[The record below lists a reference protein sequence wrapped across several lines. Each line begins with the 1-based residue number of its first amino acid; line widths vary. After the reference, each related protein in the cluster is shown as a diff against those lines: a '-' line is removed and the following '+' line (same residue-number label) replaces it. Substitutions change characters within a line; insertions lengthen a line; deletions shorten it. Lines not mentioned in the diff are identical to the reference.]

1 MLHPNSV
8 APMAKKYSKLTLLTL
23 LALVLAL
30 PAQARKKPNYEI
42 TLKIN
47 KGVDTLLMLGH
58 YYGRG
63 NQVLDTAYRD
73 KKGRFVFSSTTDTLP
88 EGLFFFANAQG
99 KYVDFV
105 VYHEKPFFQF
115 ETQQKDWTTY
125 MEVKGSKQNQ
135 FFFDFYRDEGVISTE
150 LDRQRM
156 LMDSADY
163 APYYRQQIRK
173 LDSIKFAY
181 TEKGPNM
188 FLSKMMLATKD
199 TPPPLVDERGDTM
212 TDLQRRDY
220 FLAHYFDNMP
230 LEDNAILN
238 TPRAVFYDRVMGY
251 FDNVLRYAPP
261 QTIIQYMDP
270 MLDRSKKA
278 PNVFQYLLVSF
289 TQKYLQSK
297 VMVYDE
303 IYVHLVQKYYA
314 SEDNWWTSP
323 SSIDKESQRA
333 AKWERL
339 LVGREAPELILYDTL
354 HVPHSL
360 HAMPYKWKLLIFWSP
375 NCGHC
380 QHIIPEIYRV
390 FEKYQQQYNLCAFT
404 ILSDPDD
411 KTRKE
416 WKEFMAKHGMNS
428 PNWLSLDG
436 GEANVDWH
444 DVYDIQSTP
453 QIYLID
459 ENNIIQAKKLGE
471 ASIENILT
479 AICGGQ

>member
-1 MLHPNSV
+1 MRLL
-8 APMAKKYSKLTLLTL
+8 KFILLTL
-23 LALVLAL
+23 LALLVAQ

-47 KGVDTLLMLGH
+47 RGVDTMMMMGFYH
-58 YYGRG
+58 GRS
-63 NQVLDTAYRD
+63 NQVVDTAYRD
-73 KKGRFVFSSTTDTLP
+73 KKGRFVFTSMTDTIP

-99 KYVDFV
+99 KYVEFV

-115 ETQQKDWTTY
+115 ETDQRDWTSN
-125 MEVKGSKQNQ
+125 MRVKGSKQND
-135 FFFDFYRDEGVISTE
+135 FFFDFHREEGVLYDE
-150 LDRQRM
+150 LARQEM
-156 LMDSADY
+156 LMDSADF
-163 APYYRQQIRK
+163 ALFQRHQLRL
-173 LDSIKFAY
+173 LDSIKMAY
-181 TEKGPNM
+181 VSKGPEM
-188 FLSKMMLATKD
+188 FLSKMMIATKEVI
-199 TPPPLVDERGDTM
+199 PPLVDAKGDTLS
-212 TDLQRRDY
+212 DEQRRDY
-220 FLAHYFDNMP
+220 YLSHYFDNMA
-230 LEDNAILN
+230 LDDNAFLN
-238 TPRAVFYDRVMGY
+238 TPRAVFFDRVMGY

-261 QTIIQYMDP
+261 KFIIQYMDP
-270 MLDRSKKA
+270 VLDRTKKA
-278 PNVFQYLLVSF
+278 PNVFQYLLVTL

-314 SEDNWWTSP
+314 SEDNWWTTP
-323 SSIDKESQRA
+323 SSIDKEALRA

-360 HAMPYKWKLLIFWSP
+360 HAMPFKWKLLIFWSP
-375 NCGHC
+375 GCGHC
-380 QHIIPEIYRV
+380 KHIIPEVYRV

-404 ILSDPDD
+404 ILSEPDD

-416 WKEFMAKHGMNS
+416 WKTFLADHGMNS
-428 PNWLSLDG
+428 PQWLSLDG

-453 QIYLID
+453 QIYLLD

-471 ASIENILT
+471 SNIEEVLT
-479 AICGGQ
+479 AICGN

>member
-1 MLHPNSV
+1 
-8 APMAKKYSKLTLLTL
+8 MAERQFKVVL
-23 LALVLAL
+23 LALLALLLAL
-30 PAQARKKPNYEI
+30 PAQARKKVNYEI
-42 TLKIN
+42 TLKID
-47 KGVDTLLMLGH
+47 KGTDTMLMLGH

-73 KKGRFVFSSTTDTLP
+73 KKGRFVFASSTDTLP
-88 EGLFFFANAQG
+88 EGLFFFANAHG
-99 KYVDFV
+99 RYVDFV

-115 ETQQKDWTTY
+115 ETQQRDWTTC
-125 MEVKGSKQNQ
+125 MKVKGSRQNQ
-135 FFFDFYRDEGVISTE
+135 FFYDFHRAEDTIVAE
-150 LDRQRM
+150 LSRQRM
-156 LMDSADY
+156 LMDSAEY
-163 APYYRQQIRK
+163 AGYYRQQMKR
-173 LDSIKFAY
+173 LDSIKVLYA
-181 TEKGPNM
+181 EKDSDM

-199 TPPPLVDERGDTM
+199 VPPPLVDGNGDT
-212 TDLQRRDY
+212 LSEVQRRDY

-230 LEDNAILN
+230 LTDGAILN

-270 MLDRSKKA
+270 LLDRAKRA
-278 PNVFQYLLVSF
+278 PKVFQYLLVSF

-303 IYVHLVQKYYA
+303 VYVHLVQKYYA
-314 SEDNWWTSP
+314 SDDNWWTSP

-339 LVGREAPELILYDTL
+339 LVGRQAPELILYDTL

-360 HAMPYKWKLLIFWSP
+360 HAMPYKWKLLVFWSP

-380 QHIIPEIYRV
+380 QHIIPEIYRI
-390 FEKYQQQYNLCAFT
+390 FDKYQQQYNLCAFT

-416 WKEFMAKHGMNS
+416 WKEFMAEHGMNS
-428 PNWLSLDG
+428 IHWVSLDG

-471 ASIENILT
+471 ASLENVLT
-479 AICGGQ
+479 AICGSPKTGRE

>member
-1 MLHPNSV
+1 MTRRTLR
-8 APMAKKYSKLTLLTL
+8 LTLLL
-23 LALVLAL
+23 LLGLMMVV

-42 TLKIN
+42 TLKID
-47 KGVDTLLMLGH
+47 KGPDTMILLGH

-73 KKGRFVFSSTTDTLP
+73 KKGRFVFTSYEDTLP
-88 EGLFFFANAQG
+88 QGLFFFANSKG
-99 KYVDFV
+99 HYVDFV
-105 VYHEKPFFQF
+105 VYGERPFFDF
-115 ETQQKDWTTY
+115 ETEQRDWTSC
-125 MEVKGSKQNQ
+125 MKVKGSKENA
-135 FFFDFYRDEGVISTE
+135 FFFAFHREEGVIVE
-150 LDRQRM
+150 EMDRQRM
-156 LMDSADY
+156 LMDSATY
-163 APYYRQQIRK
+163 APFYRQQMKR
-173 LDSIKFAY
+173 LDSLRIAY
-181 TEKGPNM
+181 AEREPDR
-188 FLSKMMLATKD
+188 FLSRMMLATKEVL
-199 TPPPLVDERGDTM
+199 PPLVSPQGDTL
-212 TDLQRRDY
+212 TEQQRRDY
-220 FLAHYFDNMP
+220 YIGHYFDNMP
-230 LEDNAILN
+230 LEDNAIVN
-238 TPRAVFYDRVMGY
+238 TPRPVFYDRVMGY

-261 QTIIQYMDP
+261 QTLIQYMDP
-270 MLDRSKKA
+270 VLDRAKKA
-278 PNVFQYLLVSF
+278 PNVFQYLLVNLV
-289 TQKYLQSK
+289 QKYLQSK

-303 IYVHLVQKYYA
+303 VYVHLVQKYYA

-339 LVGREAPELILYDTL
+339 LVGKEAPELILFDTL
-354 HVPHSL
+354 RVPHSL

-380 QHIIPEIYRV
+380 QHIIPEVYRI
-390 FEKYQQQYNLCAFT
+390 FEKYQQEYNMVAYT

-416 WKEFMAKHGMNS
+416 WKEFMKEHGMNS

-453 QIYLID
+453 QIYLLD

-471 ASIENILT
+471 TSLENILT
-479 AICGGQ
+479 AICGTQH

>member
-1 MLHPNSV
+1 MTTRLF
-8 APMAKKYSKLTLLTL
+8 KLTLLTL
-23 LALVLAL
+23 LALLLAI

-47 KGVDTLLMLGH
+47 KGVDTMMMMG
-58 YYGRG
+58 YYHGRG
-63 NQVLDTAYRD
+63 NAVVDTVYRD
-73 KKGRFVFSSTTDTLP
+73 KKGRFVFTSTTDTIP
-88 EGLFFFANAQG
+88 EGLFFFANAHG
-99 KYVDFV
+99 KYVEFV

-115 ETQQKDWTTY
+115 ETEQKDWTSN
-125 MEVKGSKQNQ
+125 MKVKGSKQNE
-135 FFFDFYRDEGVISTE
+135 FFYAFHREESVITNE
-150 LDRQRM
+150 MDRQRM
-156 LMDSADY
+156 LMDSAQY
-163 APYYRQQIRK
+163 APFYRQQIK
-173 LDSIKFAY
+173 ILDSIRIAY
-181 TEKGPNM
+181 AEKDPDM
-188 FLSKMMLATKD
+188 FLSKMMMATKD
-199 TPPPLVDERGDTM
+199 VPPPLVDEKGDTM

-220 FLAHYFDNMP
+220 FLAHYFDRMP
-230 LEDNAILN
+230 LEENAILN

-261 QTIIQYMDP
+261 ETVIKYMDP
-270 MLDRSKKA
+270 LLDRSKKA

-360 HAMPYKWKLLIFWSP
+360 HAMPYKWKLLVFWSP

-380 QHIIPEIYRV
+380 KHIIPEIYRV

-416 WKEFMAKHGMNS
+416 WKEFMVEHGMNS
-428 PNWLSLDG
+428 PSWFSLDG

-471 ASIENILT
+471 ASIENVLT
-479 AICGGQ
+479 AICGSK